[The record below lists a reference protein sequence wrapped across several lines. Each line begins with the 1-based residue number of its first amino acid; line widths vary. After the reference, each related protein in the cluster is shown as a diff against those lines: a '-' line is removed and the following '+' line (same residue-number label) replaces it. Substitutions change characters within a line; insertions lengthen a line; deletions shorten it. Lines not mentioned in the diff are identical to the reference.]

1 MKKEISVAGHI
12 FRVVLPD
19 DSPLWA
25 GMGQYDPFYVE
36 SDAPIF
42 ELELVE
48 ELPTMEKTLYFDQPT
63 EPGETKIVIY
73 RCGED
78 WYFES
83 SPTSSRPVS
92 MKLWA
97 NSDFTLSKLLIAC
110 PSESLFAINNALMLQ
125 YAFRTAGMNTLEM
138 HASVIENGGKGYL
151 FLAKSGTGKSTHS
164 KMWLRNI
171 PDSHL
176 LNDDNPIVRVLED
189 GSVRVYGSPWSGKT
203 PCYKNLD
210 YPVGAMVQIVRA
222 PFNKATRLGA
232 INSYAQVYSSSSG
245 IKFDP
250 QMGDAL
256 HDTINKVVAGVKCFT
271 LQCLPDADAAKVC
284 YEAVK

>member
-1 MKKEISVAGHI
+1 
-12 FRVVLPD
+12 
-19 DSPLWA
+19 
-25 GMGQYDPFYVE
+25 
-36 SDAPIF
+36 
-42 ELELVE
+42 
-48 ELPTMEKTLYFDQPT
+48 
-63 EPGETKIVIY
+63 
-73 RCGED
+73 
-78 WYFES
+78 
-83 SPTSSRPVS
+83 

-203 PCYKNLD
+203 P
-210 YPVGAMVQIVRA
+210 
-222 PFNKATRLGA
+222 
-232 INSYAQVYSSSSG
+232 
-245 IKFDP
+245 
-250 QMGDAL
+250 
-256 HDTINKVVAGVKCFT
+256 
-271 LQCLPDADAAKVC
+271 
-284 YEAVK
+284 